1 MQARQPNTP
10 RDPLAE
16 KLRALPELKAPS
28 RIASRVLTAV
38 EAEQLLHTKLRSL
51 PEAPAPAS
59 LATTVLAIITQRKQL
74 PWWRQSWF
82 VWPASVRW
90 TTAALAFVLVA
101 ACGWFAVELWDGAS
115 TAVSSAMNWLTP
127 PEPIRA
133 LTATFGHALATFGQ
147 SNYALILTALMALAG
162 ILYLA
167 TLGMAT
173 LCYRLAV
180 NRR

>member
-1 MQARQPNTP
+1 MEARQPTAP
-10 RDPLAE
+10 SDPLVE

-28 RIASRVLTAV
+28 RVASRVLAAV
-38 EAEQLLHTKLRSL
+38 EADQLLHTKLRSL
-51 PEAPAPAS
+51 PEAPAPVS
-59 LATTVLAIITQRKQL
+59 LAPAVLAIITQRSQL

-90 TTAALAFVLVA
+90 ATAALAFVLVSA
-101 ACGWFAVELWDGAS
+101 SGWFAAELWDS
-115 TAVSSAMNWLTP
+115 TAAAAATAMDWLTP
-127 PEPIRA
+127 PESIRV
-133 LTATFGHALATFGQ
+133 LTATFGRALATFGQ
-147 SNYALILTALMALAG
+147 SGYALILTALMAMAG
-162 ILYLA
+162 VLYLA